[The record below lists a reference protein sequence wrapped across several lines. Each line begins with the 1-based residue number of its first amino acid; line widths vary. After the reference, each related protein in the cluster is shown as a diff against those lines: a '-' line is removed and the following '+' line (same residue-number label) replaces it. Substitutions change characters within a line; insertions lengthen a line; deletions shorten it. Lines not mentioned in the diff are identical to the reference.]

1 MMILFV
7 TDNPEGWLAKA
18 EQLGLFDMPVH
29 VAASVDKHGHFR
41 AAHIARRKVRAN
53 DPTEPVPHSADPDTA
68 KKAKKAKKL
77 TKFLAKH
84 GGAARMAATLDEMT
98 PEQRAKLIDAMAHLD
113 GLTVG
118 DVHDL
123 LGMADHGLDKP
134 TADAAKLAV
143 DTVTMPQAEATA
155 SSAPDLVEYTT
166 KKGKVL
172 RGIVRKDIDGHQAKA
187 IDPYTFRYQGGWF
200 IREKHLAAAGE
211 VSGAEKPVSTAA
223 EAVAAIDPEA
233 QAKAEAAAR
242 AGRAKKQAD
251 KLREVAD
258 KTIAAAQSEQ
268 NRDRNTNT
276 ARRANIAAGMLE
288 RAAAAEAIGQTM
300 HNLAN
305 AIESGEAQHLSGVT
319 SRVVVEELDQLLRNA
334 MGQRDLS
341 ENLSYAEK
349 QSRKG
354 RGPEPADIMHAR
366 LPRAGFDNAG
376 ASRSELLEMLK
387 GKRGAKELIDSLR
400 YTPDLTPE
408 KFSELKKYLT
418 DNQIR
423 DAIGWYN
430 VEAVKRLGRLARMGI
445 DSNDKLRM
453 ALTEYVM
460 YRNGAKKPDPVKT
473 AEMALVGQKVG
484 VDFFPTPKSLASRM
498 AELAGVKE
506 GMRVLEPSAGNG
518 SLADAAKAAGG
529 VVDTYE
535 VSDTLRN
542 ILKLKG
548 HNVAGHDFMDAAP
561 EPKYDAVIMNPPFSN
576 RMDAEHIQHAWGMVK
591 PGGKVVAIAGEGVFF
606 GSDKK
611 AQAFRDWLDQN
622 GADVEK
628 LPEGTFL
635 DKNLPST
642 TGVNA
647 RLIVLE
653 KPAEAASAAVQ
664 DTGPKDGDRN
674 AEGLI
679 FRDGRWH
686 RDGEDVPKT
695 NPHVELAEAKADLA
709 EAVAADPSHPD
720 IPALAAK
727 VTEKH
732 KAATESATPTD
743 VGAAGAAG
751 AADSGALGREDVNS
765 LSQPVDSTG
774 NANDGQT
781 DEGGKSSL
789 VGYAKEMAS
798 KANSKRRFIEAVI
811 GRFYLGETTSNV
823 DRQALFD
830 TLGLSKGAKVA
841 DFRAALDSFYDANKK
856 ERKKRHLNEKQALAE
871 SAVRKVMRQAK
882 ELYQQDRDLLAKME
896 KLK

>member
-1 MMILFV
+1 
-7 TDNPEGWLAKA
+7 
-18 EQLGLFDMPVH
+18 
-29 VAASVDKHGHFR
+29 
-41 AAHIARRKVRAN
+41 
-53 DPTEPVPHSADPDTA
+53 
-68 KKAKKAKKL
+68 
-77 TKFLAKH
+77 
-84 GGAARMAATLDEMT
+84 
-98 PEQRAKLIDAMAHLD
+98 
-113 GLTVG
+113 
-118 DVHDL
+118 
-123 LGMADHGLDKP
+123 
-134 TADAAKLAV
+134 
-143 DTVTMPQAEATA
+143 
-155 SSAPDLVEYTT
+155 
-166 KKGKVL
+166 
-172 RGIVRKDIDGHQAKA
+172 
-187 IDPYTFRYQGGWF
+187 
-200 IREKHLAAAGE
+200 
-211 VSGAEKPVSTAA
+211 
-223 EAVAAIDPEA
+223 
-233 QAKAEAAAR
+233 
-242 AGRAKKQAD
+242 
-251 KLREVAD
+251 
-258 KTIAAAQSEQ
+258 
-268 NRDRNTNT
+268 
-276 ARRANIAAGMLE
+276 
-288 RAAAAEAIGQTM
+288 
-300 HNLAN
+300 
-305 AIESGEAQHLSGVT
+305 
-319 SRVVVEELDQLLRNA
+319 
-334 MGQRDLS
+334 
-341 ENLSYAEK
+341 
-349 QSRKG
+349 
-354 RGPEPADIMHAR
+354 
-366 LPRAGFDNAG
+366 
-376 ASRSELLEMLK
+376 
-387 GKRGAKELIDSLR
+387 
-400 YTPDLTPE
+400 
-408 KFSELKKYLT
+408 
-418 DNQIR
+418 
-423 DAIGWYN
+423 
-430 VEAVKRLGRLARMGI
+430 
-445 DSNDKLRM
+445 
-453 ALTEYVM
+453 
-460 YRNGAKKPDPVKT
+460 
-473 AEMALVGQKVG
+473 
-484 VDFFPTPKSLASRM
+484 
-498 AELAGVKE
+498 
-506 GMRVLEPSAGNG
+506 
-518 SLADAAKAAGG
+518 
-529 VVDTYE
+529 
-535 VSDTLRN
+535 
-542 ILKLKG
+542 
-548 HNVAGHDFMDAAP
+548 MDAAP

-743 VGAAGAAG
+743 VGAAGAA
-751 AADSGALGREDVNS
+751 DSGALGREDVNS

-781 DEGGKSSL
+781 DEGGKLSL

-798 KANSKRRFIEAVI
+798 KANSKRRFIEAAI

-841 DFRAALDSFYDANKK
+841 DFRAALGSFYDANKK

-882 ELYQQDRDLLAKME
+882 ELYQQDRDLLESKYSIQ
-896 KLK
+896 

>member
-53 DPTEPVPHSADPDTA
+53 DPTEPVPHSADPDT
-68 KKAKKAKKL
+68 AKKAKKL

-143 DTVTMPQAEATA
+143 DTVTMPQAEAAA

-187 IDPYTFRYQGGWF
+187 IDPYAFRYQGGWF

-251 KLREVAD
+251 KLRDVAD

-418 DNQIR
+418 DSQIR

-460 YRNGAKKPDPVKT
+460 YRNGAKKPDPVKA

-498 AELAGVKE
+498 A
-506 GMRVLEPSAGNG
+506 
-518 SLADAAKAAGG
+518 
-529 VVDTYE
+529 
-535 VSDTLRN
+535 
-542 ILKLKG
+542 
-548 HNVAGHDFMDAAP
+548 
-561 EPKYDAVIMNPPFSN
+561 
-576 RMDAEHIQHAWGMVK
+576 
-591 PGGKVVAIAGEGVFF
+591 
-606 GSDKK
+606 
-611 AQAFRDWLDQN
+611 
-622 GADVEK
+622 
-628 LPEGTFL
+628 
-635 DKNLPST
+635 
-642 TGVNA
+642 
-647 RLIVLE
+647 
-653 KPAEAASAAVQ
+653 
-664 DTGPKDGDRN
+664 
-674 AEGLI
+674 
-679 FRDGRWH
+679 
-686 RDGEDVPKT
+686 
-695 NPHVELAEAKADLA
+695 ELAEAKADLA

-743 VGAAGAAG
+743 VGAA
-751 AADSGALGREDVNS
+751 
-765 LSQPVDSTG
+765 
-774 NANDGQT
+774 
-781 DEGGKSSL
+781 
-789 VGYAKEMAS
+789 
-798 KANSKRRFIEAVI
+798 
-811 GRFYLGETTSNV
+811 
-823 DRQALFD
+823 
-830 TLGLSKGAKVA
+830 
-841 DFRAALDSFYDANKK
+841 
-856 ERKKRHLNEKQALAE
+856 
-871 SAVRKVMRQAK
+871 SAI
-882 ELYQQDRDLLAKME
+882 
-896 KLK
+896 